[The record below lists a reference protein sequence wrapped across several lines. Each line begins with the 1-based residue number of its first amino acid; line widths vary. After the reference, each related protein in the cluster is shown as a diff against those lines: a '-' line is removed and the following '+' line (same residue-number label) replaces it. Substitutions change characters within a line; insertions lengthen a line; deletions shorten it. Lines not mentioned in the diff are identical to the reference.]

1 MENRSLKKYNI
12 QNFIVSLKSS
22 FIELLPYMIL
32 FSICVM
38 SKQIFDLFDNL
49 QIYSNILESVI
60 LSLRIILPVLL
71 LFVVSANYAKLKN
84 EYISLSA
91 ISSMMI
97 YIFFLLIIN
106 DYTFKLDNTITIYTL
121 FIPYLSINLLHFFRQ
136 LDIFNSFRAMDYE
149 LSQIFTYTFPIIITI
164 FLSVSILVI
173 IQESISPITIM
184 INEAIRILPSLL
196 FTPLYI
202 LFGHL
207 FWFIG
212 INGTNLADV
221 FFDLSILSTSILPN
235 LTSTSFLNLFTIFGG
250 AGSGLALVIAILING
265 KDEHWN
271 KISKISLP
279 FVIFNINE
287 ILIYGLPIVFNKYL
301 FLPFIFVPII
311 NFFVAYFFLS
321 FGLIEFAQQDVHWA
335 IPTFLNVYIATDGSL
350 LAMVIQFLLL
360 VLSVMIYL
368 PFVNLYVKKQNK
380 EKRTIDFADSLDV
393 SIQLNSHKSKKENEQ
408 VSLINKNIKVNKIIN
423 LLHENKLLVYYQPK
437 IDIKN
442 NICNNF
448 EALLRLELQDGK
460 VVGPYF
466 LEDLEDDG
474 LAPIIDLWVCKEI
487 KKQFKIWDIENFKPT
502 IGINLHPD
510 TLQETDV
517 VEQIVA
523 MFKTYNVEF
532 EILERAF
539 IDNEDAKKNIQ
550 YTINS
555 GFNLSIDDFGTGY
568 TSLNTL
574 NDTLCTTV
582 KLDKSLIDLIQQ
594 HRGKEICSRI
604 ALLCDT
610 LGFEIV
616 AEGVEQK
623 EQVEILRTM
632 KIKYIQGYYFSP
644 AMPPAE
650 VINYTKKFK

>member
-1 MENRSLKKYNI
+1 M
-12 QNFIVSLKSS
+12 
-22 FIELLPYMIL
+22 
-32 FSICVM
+32 
-38 SKQIFDLFDNL
+38 
-49 QIYSNILESVI
+49 
-60 LSLRIILPVLL
+60 
-71 LFVVSANYAKLKN
+71 
-84 EYISLSA
+84 
-91 ISSMMI
+91 
-97 YIFFLLIIN
+97 
-106 DYTFKLDNTITIYTL
+106 
-121 FIPYLSINLLHFFRQ
+121 
-136 LDIFNSFRAMDYE
+136 
-149 LSQIFTYTFPIIITI
+149 
-164 FLSVSILVI
+164 
-173 IQESISPITIM
+173 
-184 INEAIRILPSLL
+184 
-196 FTPLYI
+196 
-202 LFGHL
+202 
-207 FWFIG
+207 
-212 INGTNLADV
+212 
-221 FFDLSILSTSILPN
+221 
-235 LTSTSFLNLFTIFGG
+235 
-250 AGSGLALVIAILING
+250 
-265 KDEHWN
+265 
-271 KISKISLP
+271 
-279 FVIFNINE
+279 
-287 ILIYGLPIVFNKYL
+287 
-301 FLPFIFVPII
+301 
-311 NFFVAYFFLS
+311 
-321 FGLIEFAQQDVHWA
+321 
-335 IPTFLNVYIATDGSL
+335 
-350 LAMVIQFLLL
+350 
-360 VLSVMIYL
+360 
-368 PFVNLYVKKQNK
+368 
-380 EKRTIDFADSLDV
+380 
-393 SIQLNSHKSKKENEQ
+393 
-408 VSLINKNIKVNKIIN
+408 
-423 LLHENKLLVYYQPK
+423 HENKLLVYYQPK

-632 KIKYIQGYYFSP
+632 RIKYIQGYYFSP
-644 AMPPAE
+644 AMPSYKISE
-650 VINYTKKFK
+650 FIKNYEDTHK